1 MNIYLV
7 GGAVRDQLLG
17 LAVKAQIETP
27 RMTHVF
33 NVCLNL
39 TGHSFVNER
48 HHGTKRTT
56 MNIYLVG
63 GRGEINGSA

>member
-27 RMTHVF
+27 RMAHVF
-33 NVCLNL
+33 NVCLNQNRAL
-39 TGHSFVNER
+39 VC
-48 HHGTKRTT
+48 KRAPSL
-56 MNIYLVG
+56 NI
-63 GRGEINGSA
+63 